1 MKALQL
7 FALVLALGVAPAFAQ
22 QEVDPDHFDQ
32 PAAKAPVVQK
42 AQASQLK
49 AQHAHKRNHESLAS
63 NHAGHVH
70 HHHART
76 AA

>member
-7 FALVLALGVAPAFAQ
+7 FALILALGVAPAFAQ

-32 PAAKAPVVQK
+32 PAAKASLQK
-42 AQASQLK
+42 APASHSS
-49 AQHAHKRNHESLAS
+49 AQRLHQHSRTLAS
-63 NHAGHVH
+63 NHAGRVH
-70 HHHART
+70 HHHSHT